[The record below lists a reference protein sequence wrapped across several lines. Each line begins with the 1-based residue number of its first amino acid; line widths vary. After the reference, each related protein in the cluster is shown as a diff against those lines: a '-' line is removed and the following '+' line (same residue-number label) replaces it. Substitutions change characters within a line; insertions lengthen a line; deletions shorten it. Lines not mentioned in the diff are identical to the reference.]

1 MEGAGVY
8 YAAREM
14 QAQMCSG
21 EEVVVVGGGNSAG
34 QAALFLSDTAEQVH
48 MLLRSGDLTKS
59 MSRYLVDRVRK
70 ADNVTVHLHT
80 EATELH
86 GEDHLAAVTT
96 ENNQDG
102 TRTTIETPALF
113 SFIGA
118 APCIDWLQAPDGE
131 KSAVAL
137 GEKEFVLMGTAL
149 ESALAEFPPDRSPH
163 FLVHVQEVLLWS

>member
-1 MEGAGVY
+1 
-8 YAAREM
+8 
-14 QAQMCSG
+14 
-21 EEVVVVGGGNSAG
+21 
-34 QAALFLSDTAEQVH
+34 

-59 MSRYLVDRVRK
+59 MSRYLVDCVRK

-86 GEDHLAAVTT
+86 GEDHLTAVTPENNAVT
-96 ENNQDG
+96 PENNQDG

-118 APCIDWLQAPDGE
+118 APCTDWLQAPDGE

-137 GEKEFVLMGTAL
+137 GEKGFVLAGTAL
-149 ESALAEFPPDRSPH
+149 ESAPAEFPPD
-163 FLVHVQEVLLWS
+163 LVHVQEVLLWS

>member
-1 MEGAGVY
+1 
-8 YAAREM
+8 M

-21 EEVVVVGGGNSAG
+21 KEVVVVGGGNSAG
-34 QAALFLSDTAEQVH
+34 QAALFLSDTAEQVR

-59 MSRYLVDRVRK
+59 MSRYLVDCVRK

-86 GEDHLAAVTT
+86 GEDHLTAVTP
-96 ENNQDG
+96 ENNQDR
-102 TRTTIETPALF
+102 TRITIETPALL

-131 KSAVAL
+131 EPPVAL
-137 GEKEFVLMGTAL
+137 GEKEFVLMGTVL
-149 ESALAEFPPDRSPH
+149 ESAPAEFPRTAVRAS
-163 FLVHVQEVLLWS
+163 

>member
-1 MEGAGVY
+1 
-8 YAAREM
+8 M

-34 QAALFLSDTAEQVH
+34 QAALFLSDMAEQVH

-86 GEDHLAAVTT
+86 GE
-96 ENNQDG
+96 E
-102 TRTTIETPALF
+102 P
-113 SFIGA
+113 
-118 APCIDWLQAPDGE
+118 P
-131 KSAVAL
+131 VAL
-137 GEKEFVLMGTAL
+137 GEKEFVLAGTAL
-149 ESALAEFPPDRSPH
+149 ESAPAEFPRTAVRTS
-163 FLVHVQEVLLWS
+163 

>member
-1 MEGAGVY
+1 
-8 YAAREM
+8 M

-21 EEVVVVGGGNSAG
+21 KEVVVVGGDNSAG
-34 QAALFLSDTAEQVH
+34 QATLFLSDTAEQVH

-86 GEDHLAAVTT
+86 GEDHLTAVAP

-149 ESALAEFPPDRSPH
+149 ESALAEFPPDCSPH